1 MKIGEL
7 AKRSGLTAHT
17 IRYYERIGLLPYA
30 DRNQSRHRDYD
41 ASILTWIEFLGRL
54 KTTGMPIRDMLR
66 YAALRER
73 GVGTEAE
80 RRELLERHRAAVR
93 AHVVELQA
101 CLLVLDTKI
110 AGYAG
115 TRTRSK
121 NHARPPHQSS
131 RRKKAGS
138 SAGGGH
144 SIRSTARLVIAS
156 SRRWRTSRPISR
168 AI

>member
-1 MKIGEL
+1 MKIGDL

-66 YAALRER
+66 YAALREE
-73 GVGTEAE
+73 GAGTEAE
-80 RRELLERHRAAVR
+80 RRALLEQHRERVR
-93 AHVVELQA
+93 AQVDDLNA

-110 AGYAG
+110 DGYVETEQRKTDDDAPVQN
-115 TRTRSK
+115 RIRD
-121 NHARPPHQSS
+121 
-131 RRKKAGS
+131 RRK
-138 SAGGGH
+138 
-144 SIRSTARLVIAS
+144 TA
-156 SRRWRTSRPISR
+156 
-168 AI
+168 

>member
-73 GVGTEAE
+73 SVDGTEAE

-93 AHVVELQA
+93 AHAAELQA

-121 NHARPPHQSS
+121 NHDAVHESTGATRMRTPRTGLLAARKPA
-131 RRKKAGS
+131 RARA
-138 SAGGGH
+138 A
-144 SIRSTARLVIAS
+144 STR
-156 SRRWRTSRPISR
+156 
-168 AI
+168 

>member
-1 MKIGEL
+1 MKIGDL

-66 YAALRER
+66 YAALREK
-73 GVGTEAE
+73 GAGTEAE
-80 RRELLERHRAAVR
+80 RRALLEQHRERVR
-93 AHVVELQA
+93 AQVDELNA

-110 AGYAG
+110 DGYVE
-115 TRTRSK
+115 TEQRKTDDDDT
-121 NHARPPHQSS
+121 PVQD
-131 RRKKAGS
+131 RRKPA
-138 SAGGGH
+138 
-144 SIRSTARLVIAS
+144 
-156 SRRWRTSRPISR
+156 
-168 AI
+168 